1 MHTTI
6 RSAVPDDA
14 DLLATLSRFIH
25 DLHSA
30 ARPDDFKP
38 LVPAE
43 LAEWFRKGL
52 LDGATKI
59 WIAECDGRP
68 VGYVAASV
76 QDRGATP
83 FGPERRWLE
92 LDGISID
99 PDYRRRGV
107 GRALVLA
114 AVEHARAEGISR
126 IEAVNWWFND
136 EARTA
141 FARLGFEP
149 KHVRIERST

>member
-1 MHTTI
+1 MLATI

-14 DLLATLSRFIH
+14 DLLATLSRFVH
-25 DLHSA
+25 DLHLA

-38 LVPAE
+38 LVPTE
-43 LAEWFRKGL
+43 LAAWFRRGIMEEK
-52 LDGATKI
+52 ARI

-68 VGYVAASV
+68 VGYVAASF
-76 QDRGATP
+76 QERGATP

-114 AVEHARAEGISR
+114 AVEHARAEGIPR

-136 EARTA
+136 EARAA